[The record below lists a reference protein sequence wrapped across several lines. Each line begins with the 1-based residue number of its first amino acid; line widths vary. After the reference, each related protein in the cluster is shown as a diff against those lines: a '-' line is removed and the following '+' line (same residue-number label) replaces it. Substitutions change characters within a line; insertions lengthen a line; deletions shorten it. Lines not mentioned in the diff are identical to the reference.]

1 MSLNLPL
8 IIIHKSDDLEEKQ
21 ALVKAVEEEEKQVL
35 VEEVKEEEEVLEEK
49 QVLVGDKV
57 VSLAAPST

>member
-1 MSLNLPL
+1 M
-8 IIIHKSDDLEEKQ
+8 IIHKSDDLEEKQ
-21 ALVKAVEEEEKQVL
+21 ALVKVVVE
-35 VEEVKEEEEVLEEK
+35 EEK

>member
-8 IIIHKSDDLEEKQ
+8 IFIHKSDDLEEEQ
-21 ALVKAVEEEEKQVL
+21 ALVKAVEE
-35 VEEVKEEEEVLEEK
+35 EEK

>member
-1 MSLNLPL
+1 M
-8 IIIHKSDDLEEKQ
+8 
-21 ALVKAVEEEEKQVL
+21 KAVEEEVKQVL

>member
-1 MSLNLPL
+1 M
-8 IIIHKSDDLEEKQ
+8 IIHKSDDLEEKK
-21 ALVKAVEEEEKQVL
+21 ALVNAVVEEEKQVL